1 MVPSTWG
8 WTHMAFCQVTGK
20 DTGLILSSQGAYNTA
35 QEQGSWPGG
44 GGGDP
49 RASLRRVGAS
59 LDSCYN
65 PNPHVSGLPK
75 VGARSC

>member
-8 WTHMAFCQVTGK
+8 WTHTAFCQVTGK
-20 DTGLILSSQGAYNTA
+20 DTGLSLSSQGAYSTA

-44 GGGDP
+44 AGGDP